1 MKSLQL
7 LCFDFASAAWLR
19 LASEAECTHRHPR
32 HQHKQTHR
40 HNKNKSQLTMSSAD
54 ALRMRTSSITLFS
67 QFRPIHPFLFSPFS
81 FSPSLLFRRVGQTV
95 ICPAL
100 LELQAPAGIHW
111 NKAEQQSKHNNN
123 KQQEQGRRDT
133 MN

>member
-7 LCFDFASAAWLR
+7 LCFDFASAGFDWLR
-19 LASEAECTHRHPR
+19 KTYVSTPPR
-32 HQHKQTHR
+32 RQHKQTHR
-40 HNKNKSQLTMSSAD
+40 YNKNKSQLTMSSAD

-81 FSPSLLFRRVGQTV
+81 CSPSLLFRRVGQTV
-95 ICPAL
+95 VCPAL
-100 LELQAPAGIHW
+100 LELRAPAGIHW
-111 NKAEQQSKHNNN
+111 NKAAQQSKHNNN
-123 KQQEQGRRDT
+123 KQEEQGRRDT